1 MAKSYLES
9 LLGLQEK
16 IILIARQH
24 WLILV
29 SSIFLEVA
37 VILIV
42 FVASITAAILI
53 PPYALIIAAIGF
65 IVMLLP
71 IATMI
76 RDILDWTNRQ
86 YVVTNRRVIQI
97 SGIFNKNVV
106 DSSLEK
112 VNDLRMS
119 QSAMGRIFDYGDV
132 EIMTASE
139 LQMNRFKQI
148 EDPVSFQTVLL
159 NAKEKM
165 ERGETPLAPSEG
177 FAGIIEQL
185 DRLRQQGIL
194 SEEEFQQKKAELLAK
209 L

>member
-9 LLGLQEK
+9 LLGMKETIL
-16 IILIARQH
+16 LIARQH

-42 FVASITAAILI
+42 FAASITVAVLF

-65 IVMLLP
+65 VVMLLP
-71 IATMI
+71 VATMI

-86 YVVTNRRVIQI
+86 YVVTSRRVIQI
-97 SGIFNKNVV
+97 SGVFNKNVV

-119 QSAMGRIFDYGDV
+119 QSAIGRIFDYGDV

-139 LQMNRFKQI
+139 LEMNRFKQI
-148 EDPVSFQTVLL
+148 ENPVGFQTVLL
-159 NAKEKM
+159 NAKEKLD
-165 ERGETPLAPSEG
+165 RNDTTSAPSEG
-177 FAGIIEQL
+177 VAGIIEQL